1 MYEMASGSKR
11 SEREG
16 RRAQREAE
24 QTLREQEQ
32 AERGEE
38 QARRA
43 EEQARRAEEQARR
56 EEEQA
61 ERTAER
67 VARAMERADAKLDR
81 AMEQVDRAR
90 RRADESTARA
100 LEKVERAR
108 EETMVWL
115 REEPHARRPS
125 HSRAEI
131 AAAALAIADA
141 EGFEAVSMRRVA
153 QRLGA
158 GTMTLYHYVRNKDEL
173 VALMVDAV
181 MGELLVPAGELP
193 AEWRPALT
201 QIALRTRDAFRRH
214 RWTLDRLGDG
224 RPGPNAMRHFEQC
237 LQAVGALD
245 LGDEEKFELIGL
257 VDDYVFGFALREAQ
271 ETAEHERGVPPA
283 VIEFFQREL
292 DSGDYPL
299 IRDFLGPDADTAADR
314 VAAIFLAEGRFERG
328 LDRLL
333 DGVESRMQ
341 RG

>member
-1 MYEMASGSKR
+1 MASDPR
-11 SEREG
+11 QTERDE
-16 RRAQREAE
+16 RRAQ
-24 QTLREQEQ
+24 
-32 AERGEE
+32 
-38 QARRA
+38 
-43 EEQARRAEEQARR
+43 R

-67 VARAMERADAKLDR
+67 VARAMERVDAKLDQ
-81 AMEQVDRAR
+81 AMEQAERAR

-108 EETMVWL
+108 EETMVWM

-125 HSRAEI
+125 HNRAEI

-153 QRLGA
+153 QQLGA

-173 VALMVDAV
+173 ITLMVDEV
-181 MGELLVPAGELP
+181 MDELLVPEAELAP
-193 AEWRPALT
+193 EWRPALT

-237 LQAVGALD
+237 LQAVSGVD
-245 LGDEEKFELIGL
+245 LTDEEKFELIGL
-257 VDDYVFGFALREAQ
+257 VDDYVFGFVLREAQ
-271 ETAEHERGVPPA
+271 ESAEHERGIPPE

-292 DSGDYPL
+292 DTGAYPL
-299 IRDFLGPDADTAADR
+299 IRRFLGPDADAGADR
-314 VAAIFLAEGRFERG
+314 VAAIFLGEGRFERG

-333 DGVESRMQ
+333 DGVEVRMQ
-341 RG
+341 RK